1 MLTDRSALL
10 VFSTLF
16 LCLGASSCNSGS
28 KESKGVPPQ
37 YADSGELPSVAPPFV
52 EMSHPAAP
60 AAIIKDISGTVE
72 GGSWRWT
79 YEHPTLKVNIR
90 DVQGWRLMARY
101 AVSDATFKSTGP
113 VKLTYSVNGKDLTTE
128 VVKAPGERVF
138 NQPVDPAMLKPGDN
152 VISIHVHNLWTSPTD
167 GAKLGIILTGAG
179 LVRQ

>member
-16 LCLGASSCNSGS
+16 LCLGASSCSSGP

-37 YADSGELPSVAPPFV
+37 YSDSGELPSATPPFV

-60 AAIIKDISGTVE
+60 TAIVKDISGTVE

-79 YEHPTLKVNIR
+79 HEHPTLKVNVR
-90 DVQGWRLMARY
+90 EVKGWRLMVRY

-113 VKLTYSVNGKDLTTE
+113 VKL
-128 VVKAPGERVF
+128 
-138 NQPVDPAMLKPGDN
+138 
-152 VISIHVHNLWTSPTD
+152 
-167 GAKLGIILTGAG
+167 
-179 LVRQ
+179 